1 MAQFLLFAG
10 VVTVICILMNRI
22 AEKIPVP
29 SLIFFLLLGMCF
41 GVDGIFHIPFDDY
54 SLSETICST
63 CLVFIMFYGGF
74 GTNLKT
80 ARPVTCLL
88 IRKHEIVQ

>member
-1 MAQFLLFAG
+1 MLCTIFHVFVSVDCFSDIFGCSGGADMAQFLLFAG

-41 GVDGIFHIPFDDY
+41 GVDGISY
-54 SLSETICST
+54 S
-63 CLVFIMFYGGF
+63 V
-74 GTNLKT
+74 
-80 ARPVTCLL
+80 
-88 IRKHEIVQ
+88 